1 MMTTLLEIAAPTI
14 EYRLLGPVL
23 IVFIGAC
30 LGVLIE
36 ALVPRHLRDE
46 GQLIVTGVSLVAA
59 IVVLWRTWGP
69 NWRTVGAMGA
79 VSIDGPT
86 QILWLLILVFS
97 LLAALL
103 FAERKLDNGVT
114 GFTPMAAA
122 VPNSTL
128 ERNAARARVEHT
140 EVFPLLLFAVSGM
153 LLFPAANDLLMMF
166 VALEMLSLPLYL
178 LSGLARYRRLLSHE
192 AALKYFLLG
201 SLSSAIFLFGA
212 ALLYGYSGSFSFGAI
227 DAAISAPAQNDTM
240 LVAGMLLVLVGLL
253 FKLGAVPFHSWT
265 PDVYQGA
272 PTPVTAFMAVCT
284 KLAAIGA
291 LLRLLFVAL
300 GGSRWE
306 WQPVVAGI
314 AILTMLVGA
323 VLAIVS
329 KDIKRLLA
337 YSSITHAGFILT
349 AVVGASTPESGLP
362 TGQIGSVAGIA
373 MYMAAYGFATLG
385 AFGIVSMVR
394 GAAGE
399 RNDLAAWQ
407 GLGKKHPW
415 IAAAMTLFMLSFA
428 GIPPTAGFI
437 GKWAVFSAAW
447 RGGYWW
453 LVLVAV
459 LMSLVAAYFYLR
471 VVVAMYFTDP
481 DPEIGDVHVA
491 MPGLGT
497 TIVVATGAVMSVLLG
512 ILPGWLLDLATS
524 ASQLLR

>member
-1 MMTTLLEIAAPTI
+1 MTTLLEIAAPTI
-14 EYRLLGPVL
+14 EYGLLGPVL
-23 IVFIGAC
+23 IVFAGAC

-36 ALVPRHLRDE
+36 ALVPRHLRDVV
-46 GQLIVTGVSLVAA
+46 QLILTGLSLLGAL
-59 IVVLWRTWGP
+59 VVLWLTWGP
-69 NWRTVGAMGA
+69 GQRRVGAMGA
-79 VSIDGPT
+79 VSVDGPT
-86 QILWLLILVFS
+86 QIIWLLILIFA
-97 LLAALL
+97 LLSALL
-103 FAERKLDNGVT
+103 FAERKLAGGVT
-114 GFTPMAAA
+114 SFTPMAAA
-122 VPNSTL
+122 VPNSPL
-128 ERNAARARVEHT
+128 ERDAAKARLEHT
-140 EVFPLLLFAVSGM
+140 EVFPLMLFAVTGM
-153 LLFPAANDLLMMF
+153 LLFPAANDLLTMF
-166 VALEMLSLPLYL
+166 VALEVLSLPLYL

-212 ALLYGYSGSFSFGAI
+212 ALLYGYSGSFTFAAI
-227 DAAISAPAQNDTM
+227 DAAVTTPSEHDAL
-240 LVAGMLLVLVGLL
+240 LVAGMVLLLVGLL
-253 FKLGAVPFHSWT
+253 FKIGAVPFHSWT

-306 WQPVVAGI
+306 WQPLVAGI
-314 AILTMLVGA
+314 SVLTMLVGS

-337 YSSITHAGFILT
+337 YSSVAHAGFLLT
-349 AVVGASTPESGLP
+349 AVVGASTATTGLP
-362 TGQIGSVAGIA
+362 VGQVGSIA
-373 MYMAAYGFATLG
+373 AIAVYMAAYGFATLG
-385 AFGIVSMVR
+385 AFGIVTMVR

-415 IAAAMTLFMLSFA
+415 IGAAMTLFMLSFA

-459 LMSLVAAYFYLR
+459 IMSLVAAYFYLR
-471 VVVAMYFTDP
+471 VVVVMFFTEP
-481 DPEIGDVHVA
+481 DPEITDVHVA
-491 MPGLGT
+491 LPGLGT
-497 TIVVATGAVMSVLLG
+497 TVVVAVGAVMTVLLG
-512 ILPGWLLDLATS
+512 ILPGWIVDLAAS

>member
-1 MMTTLLEIAAPTI
+1 MHTLLQIAAPTI

-46 GQLIVTGVSLVAA
+46 GQLIVTGVSLLGALF
-59 IVVLWRTWGP
+59 VLWRTWGP
-69 NWRTVGAMGA
+69 DWRAVGAMGA
-79 VSIDGPT
+79 LSVDGPT
-86 QILWLLILVFS
+86 QIIWLLILVFA
-97 LLAALL
+97 LLSALL
-103 FAERKLDNGVT
+103 FADRKIGGGVT
-114 GFTPMAAA
+114 SFTPMAAA

-128 ERNAARARVEHT
+128 ERDAAAARIEHT
-140 EVFPLLLFAVSGM
+140 EVFPLLLFAVTGM
-153 LLFPAANDLLMMF
+153 LLFPAANDLLTMF
-166 VALEMLSLPLYL
+166 VALEILSLPLYL

-201 SLSSAIFLFGA
+201 ALSSAIFLFGA
-212 ALLYGYSGSFSFGAI
+212 ALLYGYSGSFTFSAI
-227 DAAISAPAQNDTM
+227 DAAVASPTEHDAL
-240 LVAGMLLVLVGLL
+240 LVTGMLMLIVGLL
-253 FKLGAVPFHSWT
+253 FKIGAVPFHSWT

-291 LLRLLFVAL
+291 LLRVLYVAL

-306 WQPVVAGI
+306 WQPVVAGVSV
-314 AILTMLVGA
+314 LTMLVGA

-329 KDIKRLLA
+329 KDVKRLLA
-337 YSSITHAGFILT
+337 YSSVTHAGFLLT
-349 AVVGASTPESGLP
+349 AVVGASTATTGLP
-362 TGQIGSVAGIA
+362 TGQIGSAAAIA
-373 MYMAAYGFATLG
+373 IYMAAYGFATLG
-385 AFGIVSMVR
+385 AFGIVMMVR

-399 RNDLAAWQ
+399 RNDLAAWA
-407 GLGKKHPW
+407 GLGRKHPW
-415 IAAAMTLFMLSFA
+415 IGVAMTVFMLSFA
-428 GIPPTAGFI
+428 GIPGTAGFI

-459 LMSLVAAYFYLR
+459 LMSLVAAYIYLR
-471 VVVAMYFTDP
+471 VIVAMFFTDP

-491 MPGLGT
+491 LPGLGT
-497 TIVVATGAVMSVLLG
+497 TIVIAAGAVMSVLLG
-512 ILPGWLLDLATS
+512 ILPGWAVDLAAS

>member
-1 MMTTLLEIAAPTI
+1 MTTLLEIAAPTI

-23 IVFIGAC
+23 IVFIGGC
-30 LGVLIE
+30 LGVLVE

-46 GQLIVTGVSLVAA
+46 LQLIVTSVSLIGAL
-59 IVVLWRTWGP
+59 IVLWRSWGP
-69 NWRTVGAMGA
+69 DWRTVGAMGA
-79 VSIDGPT
+79 VSVDGPT
-86 QILWLLILVFS
+86 QIIWLMILVFA
-97 LLAALL
+97 LLSTLL
-103 FAERKLDNGVT
+103 FAERKVNGGVT
-114 GFTPMAAA
+114 SFTPMAAA
-122 VPNSTL
+122 VPNSPL
-128 ERNAARARVEHT
+128 ERDAAAARVEHT
-140 EVFPLLLFAVSGM
+140 EVFPLLLFAVTGM
-153 LLFPAANDLLMMF
+153 LLFPAANDLLTMF
-166 VALEMLSLPLYL
+166 VALEILSLPLYL
-178 LSGLARYRRLLSHE
+178 LSGLARHRRLLSHE

-201 SLSSAIFLFGA
+201 ALSSAIFLFGA
-212 ALLYGYSGSFSFGAI
+212 ALLYGYSGSFTFSAI
-227 DAAISAPAQNDTM
+227 DAAVATPGEHDTL
-240 LVAGMLLVLVGLL
+240 LVAGMVMLIVGLL

-291 LLRLLFVAL
+291 LLRLLYVAL

-306 WQPVVAGI
+306 WQPLIAGI
-314 AILTMLVGA
+314 SVLTMLVGA

-337 YSSITHAGFILT
+337 YSSVTHAGFLLT
-349 AVVGASTPESGLP
+349 AIVGAATATTGLP
-362 TGQIGSVAGIA
+362 VGQVGSAAAIA
-373 MYMAAYGFATLG
+373 VYMAAYGFATLG
-385 AFGIVSMVR
+385 AFGIVTMVR

-407 GLGKKHPW
+407 GLGRKHPW
-415 IAAAMTLFMLSFA
+415 IGVAMTLFMLSFA

-459 LMSLVAAYFYLR
+459 IMSLVAAYFYLR
-471 VVVAMYFTDP
+471 VVVIMFFTEP

-491 MPGLGT
+491 LPGLGT
-497 TIVVATGAVMSVLLG
+497 TAVIAVGAFMTVLLG
-512 ILPGWLLDLATS
+512 ILPGWVVDLATS

>member
-1 MMTTLLEIAAPTI
+1 MTTLLEIAAPKI
-14 EYRLLGPVL
+14 EYDLLGPVL
-23 IVFIGAC
+23 IVFVGAC
-30 LGVLIE
+30 FGVLIE
-36 ALVPRHLRDE
+36 ALVPRRWRDAS
-46 GQLIVTGVSLVAA
+46 QLVLVALSLVGALIA
-59 IVVLWRTWGP
+59 LWLTWGAGH
-69 NWRTVGAMGA
+69 RAVGAMGA
-79 VSIDGPT
+79 VAVDGPT
-86 QILWLLILVFS
+86 QIIWLSILVFA
-97 LLAALL
+97 LLSALL
-103 FAERKLDNGVT
+103 FAERKLGGGVT
-114 GFTPMAAA
+114 SFTPMAAA
-122 VPNSTL
+122 VPNSPL
-128 ERNAARARVEHT
+128 ERDAAAARVEHT
-140 EVFPLLLFAVSGM
+140 EVFPLLLFAVTGM
-153 LLFPAANDLLMMF
+153 LLFPAANDLLTMF
-166 VALEMLSLPLYL
+166 VALEILSLPLYL

-201 SLSSAIFLFGA
+201 ALSSAIFLFGA

-227 DAAISAPAQNDTM
+227 DAAIATPTEHDAL
-240 LVAGMLLVLVGLL
+240 LVTGMLMLLVGLL
-253 FKLGAVPFHSWT
+253 FKIGAVPFHSWT

-306 WQPVVAGI
+306 WQPIVAGI
-314 AILTMLVGA
+314 SILTMLVGA

-337 YSSITHAGFILT
+337 YSSVTHAGFLLT
-349 AVVGASTPESGLP
+349 AVVGAATATTGLP
-362 TGQIGSVAGIA
+362 AGQVGSVAAIA
-373 MYMAAYGFATLG
+373 IYMAAYGFATMG
-385 AFGIVSMVR
+385 AFGIVMMVR

-407 GLGKKHPW
+407 GLGRKHPW
-415 IAAAMTLFMLSFA
+415 IGAAMTLFMLSFA
-428 GIPPTAGFI
+428 GIPLTGGFI

-459 LMSLVAAYFYLR
+459 VMSLVAVYFYLR
-471 VVVAMYFTDP
+471 VVVVMFFTDP

-491 MPGLGT
+491 LPGLGT
-497 TIVVATGAVMSVLLG
+497 TVVIAVGAVMTVLLG
-512 ILPGWLLDLATS
+512 ILPGWVVDLATS

>member
-1 MMTTLLEIAAPTI
+1 MTTLLEIAAPTI

-23 IVFIGAC
+23 IVFVGAC

-36 ALVPRHLRDE
+36 GLVPRHLRDE
-46 GQLIVTGVSLVAA
+46 GQLIVTGVSLAA
-59 IVVLWRTWGP
+59 ALVVLWRTWGP
-69 NWRTVGAMGA
+69 EWRTVGAMGA
-79 VSIDGPT
+79 LSVDGPT
-86 QILWLLILVFS
+86 QMIWLLILVFA
-97 LLAALL
+97 LLSALL
-103 FAERKLDNGVT
+103 FAERRLGSGVT
-114 GFTPMAAA
+114 SFTPMAAA

-128 ERNAARARVEHT
+128 ERDAAAARVEHT
-140 EVFPLLLFAVSGM
+140 EVFPLLLFAVTGM
-153 LLFPAANDLLMMF
+153 LLFPAANDLLTMF
-166 VALEMLSLPLYL
+166 VALEILSLPLYL

-201 SLSSAIFLFGA
+201 ALSSAIFLFGA
-212 ALLYGYSGSFSFGAI
+212 ALLYGYSGSFTFAAI
-227 DAAISAPAQNDTM
+227 DAAIASPSEHDT
-240 LVAGMLLVLVGLL
+240 LLVTGMVLLMVGLL

-314 AILTMLVGA
+314 SVLTMLVGA

-337 YSSITHAGFILT
+337 YSSVTHAGFLLT
-349 AVVGASTPESGLP
+349 AVVGASTATTGLP
-362 TGQIGSVAGIA
+362 VGQVGSAAAIVV
-373 MYMAAYGFATLG
+373 YMAAYGFATLG
-385 AFGIVSMVR
+385 AFGIVMMVR
-394 GAAGE
+394 GLAGE

-407 GLGKKHPW
+407 GIGRGHPW
-415 IAAAMTLFMLSFA
+415 IGGAMTLFMLSFA

-459 LMSLVAAYFYLR
+459 LLSLVAAYFYLR
-471 VVVAMYFTDP
+471 VVAIMFFTEP
-481 DPEIGDVHVA
+481 DPALKDVHVA

-497 TIVVATGAVMSVLLG
+497 TAVIAVGAVMSVLLG
-512 ILPGWLLDLATS
+512 ILPGWVVDLAAS

>member
-1 MMTTLLEIAAPTI
+1 MTTLLEIAAPTI
-14 EYRLLGPVL
+14 EYGLLGPVL
-23 IVFIGAC
+23 IVFVGAC

-36 ALVPRHLRDE
+36 ALVPRRLRDRA
-46 GQLIVTGVSLVAA
+46 QLILTGVALIGALL
-59 IVVLWRTWGP
+59 ILWLTWGP
-69 NWRTVGAMGA
+69 GWRKVGAMGA
-79 VSIDGPT
+79 VAVDGPT
-86 QILWLLILVFS
+86 QIIWLLILVFA
-97 LLAALL
+97 LLSVLL
-103 FAERKLDNGVT
+103 FAERKLGDGVT
-114 GFTPMAAA
+114 SFTPMAAA
-122 VPNSTL
+122 VPNSPL
-128 ERNAARARVEHT
+128 ERDAAVARVEHT
-140 EVFPLLLFAVSGM
+140 EVFPLLLFAVTGM
-153 LLFPAANDLLMMF
+153 LLFPAANDLLTMF
-166 VALEMLSLPLYL
+166 VALEILSLPLYL

-201 SLSSAIFLFGA
+201 ALSSAIFLFGV
-212 ALLYGYSGSFSFGAI
+212 ALLYGYSGSFTFSAI
-227 DAAISAPAQNDTM
+227 DAAIATPSEHDT
-240 LVAGMLLVLVGLL
+240 LLVSGMVMLMVGLL

-306 WQPVVAGI
+306 WQPIVAGI
-314 AILTMLVGA
+314 SILTMLVGA

-337 YSSITHAGFILT
+337 YSSVTHAGFLLT
-349 AVVGASTPESGLP
+349 AIVGASTATTGLAA
-362 TGQIGSVAGIA
+362 GQVGSAAAIA
-373 MYMAAYGFATLG
+373 VYMAAYGFATLG
-385 AFGIVSMVR
+385 AFGIVMMVR

-415 IAAAMTLFMLSFA
+415 IGAAMTLFMLSFA

-459 LMSLVAAYFYLR
+459 IMSLVAVYFYLR
-471 VVVAMYFTDP
+471 VIVVMFFMDP

-491 MPGLGT
+491 LPGLGT
-497 TIVVATGAVMSVLLG
+497 TVVIAVGAVMTVLLG
-512 ILPGWLLDLATS
+512 ILPGWVVDLATS

>member
-1 MMTTLLEIAAPTI
+1 
-14 EYRLLGPVL
+14 
-23 IVFIGAC
+23 
-30 LGVLIE
+30 
-36 ALVPRHLRDE
+36 
-46 GQLIVTGVSLVAA
+46 
-59 IVVLWRTWGP
+59 
-69 NWRTVGAMGA
+69 
-79 VSIDGPT
+79 
-86 QILWLLILVFS
+86 
-97 LLAALL
+97 
-103 FAERKLDNGVT
+103 
-114 GFTPMAAA
+114 
-122 VPNSTL
+122 
-128 ERNAARARVEHT
+128 
-140 EVFPLLLFAVSGM
+140 
-153 LLFPAANDLLMMF
+153 
-166 VALEMLSLPLYL
+166 
-178 LSGLARYRRLLSHE
+178 
-192 AALKYFLLG
+192 
-201 SLSSAIFLFGA
+201 
-212 ALLYGYSGSFSFGAI
+212 
-227 DAAISAPAQNDTM
+227 
-240 LVAGMLLVLVGLL
+240 
-253 FKLGAVPFHSWT
+253 
-265 PDVYQGA
+265 
-272 PTPVTAFMAVCT
+272 
-284 KLAAIGA
+284 
-291 LLRLLFVAL
+291 
-300 GGSRWE
+300 
-306 WQPVVAGI
+306 
-314 AILTMLVGA
+314 MLVGA

-337 YSSITHAGFILT
+337 YSSITHAGFLLT
-349 AVVGASTPESGLP
+349 AVVGASTPASGLP

-471 VVVAMYFTDP
+471 VVVAMFFTDP

-497 TIVVATGAVMSVLLG
+497 TIVVASGAVMTVLLG
-512 ILPGWLLDLATS
+512 ILPGWVLDLATS

>member
-1 MMTTLLEIAAPTI
+1 MTTLLEIAAPTI

-23 IVFIGAC
+23 IVFVGAC

-36 ALVPRHLRDE
+36 ALVPRQWRDE
-46 GQLIVTGVSLVAA
+46 GQMIVTVMSLVAS

-69 NWRTVGAMGA
+69 GWRTVGAMGA

-86 QILWLLILVFS
+86 QIIWLLILVFS
-97 LLAALL
+97 LLATLL
-103 FAERKLDNGVT
+103 FAERKLGGGVT
-114 GFTPMAAA
+114 SFTPMAAA

-128 ERNAARARVEHT
+128 ERDAAAARVEHT

-153 LLFPAANDLLMMF
+153 LLFPAANDLLLMF
-166 VALEMLSLPLYL
+166 VALEIFSLPLYL

-212 ALLYGYSGSFSFGAI
+212 ALLYGYSGSFSFAVI
-227 DAAISAPAQNDTM
+227 DAAIAAPSQSDA
-240 LVAGMLLVLVGLL
+240 LVVTGMVLVLVGLL

-291 LLRLLFVAL
+291 LVRIAFVAF
-300 GGSRWE
+300 GGLRWE

-314 AILTMLVGA
+314 AILTMLVGS
-323 VLAIVS
+323 VLAIVA

-337 YSSITHAGFILT
+337 YSSIAHAGFILT

-362 TGQIGSVAGIA
+362 VGQIGSIAGIA
-373 MYMAAYGFATLG
+373 FYMTAYGFATLG
-385 AFGIVSMVR
+385 AFGIVTMVR

-399 RNDLAAWQ
+399 RNDLVAWQ

-415 IAAAMTLFMLSFA
+415 IASAMTLFMLSFA

-471 VVVAMYFTDP
+471 VVVAMFFSEP
-481 DPEIGDVHVA
+481 DPEVGDVHVA
-491 MPGLGT
+491 VPGIGT
-497 TIVVATGAVMSVLLG
+497 TIVVATGAVMSVVLG
-512 ILPGWLLDLATS
+512 IVPGWVLDLATS

>member
-1 MMTTLLEIAAPTI
+1 MTTLLEIAAPTI

-30 LGVLIE
+30 IGVLIE
-36 ALVPRHLRDE
+36 ALAPRHLRDE
-46 GQLIVTGVSLVAA
+46 GQLIVTGVSLAA
-59 IVVLWRTWGP
+59 ALVVLWRTWGP
-69 NWRTVGAMGA
+69 NWRSVGAMGA
-79 VSIDGPT
+79 LSVDGPT
-86 QILWLLILVFS
+86 QMIWLLILVFA
-97 LLAALL
+97 LLSTLL
-103 FAERKLDNGVT
+103 FAERKLGGGVT
-114 GFTPMAAA
+114 SFTPMAAA

-128 ERNAARARVEHT
+128 ERDAAAARVEHT
-140 EVFPLLLFAVSGM
+140 EVFPLLLFAVTGM
-153 LLFPAANDLLMMF
+153 LMFPAANDLLTMF
-166 VALEMLSLPLYL
+166 VALEILSLPLYL

-201 SLSSAIFLFGA
+201 ALSSAIFLFGA
-212 ALLYGYSGSFSFGAI
+212 ALLYGYSGSFTFSAI
-227 DAAISAPAQNDTM
+227 DAAIASPTEHDA
-240 LVAGMLLVLVGLL
+240 LLVGGMVLLMVGLL

-300 GGSRWE
+300 GGNRWE
-306 WQPVVAGI
+306 WQPIVAGI
-314 AILTMLVGA
+314 SILTMLVGA

-337 YSSITHAGFILT
+337 YSSVTHAGFLLT
-349 AVVGASTPESGLP
+349 AVVGAATATTGLP
-362 TGQIGSVAGIA
+362 AGQVGSAAAIGV
-373 MYMAAYGFATLG
+373 YMAAYGFATLG
-385 AFGIVSMVR
+385 AFGIVTMVR

-399 RNDLAAWQ
+399 RNDLAAWA

-415 IAAAMTLFMLSFA
+415 IGAAMTLFMLSFA

-459 LMSLVAAYFYLR
+459 IMSLVAAYFYLR
-471 VVVAMYFTDP
+471 VVVVMFFSEP

-491 MPGLGT
+491 LPGLGT
-497 TIVVATGAVMSVLLG
+497 TVVIAVGAFMSVLLG
-512 ILPGWLLDLATS
+512 ILPGWAVDLAAS

>member
-1 MMTTLLEIAAPTI
+1 MTTLLEIAAPTI
-14 EYRLLGPVL
+14 EYGLLGPLFV
-23 IVFIGAC
+23 VFGGAC

-36 ALVPRHLRDE
+36 ALVPRHLRA
-46 GQLIVTGVSLVAA
+46 QVQIVVTVVSLLGALA
-59 IVVLWRTWGP
+59 VLWSRWGTGF
-69 NWRTVGAMGA
+69 RKVAAMGA
-79 VSIDGPT
+79 VSVDGPT
-86 QILWLLILVFS
+86 QIIWLLILVFA
-97 LLAALL
+97 LLSALL
-103 FAERKLDNGVT
+103 FAERKLGNGVT

-122 VPNSTL
+122 VPNSPL
-128 ERNAARARVEHT
+128 EQDAAAARVEHT
-140 EVFPLLLFAVSGM
+140 EVFPLLLFAVTGM
-153 LLFPAANDLLMMF
+153 LLFPAANDLLTMF
-166 VALEMLSLPLYL
+166 VALEILSLPLYL
-178 LSGLARYRRLLSHE
+178 LSGLARFRRLLSHE

-201 SLSSAIFLFGA
+201 ALSSAIFLFGA
-212 ALLYGYSGSFSFGAI
+212 ALLYGYSGSFTFSAI
-227 DAAISAPAQNDTM
+227 DAAIATPSEHDTL
-240 LVAGMLLVLVGLL
+240 LVTGMLMLMVGLL

-314 AILTMLVGA
+314 SVLTMLVGA
-323 VLAIVS
+323 VLAIVA

-337 YSSITHAGFILT
+337 YSSVTHAGFLLT
-349 AVVGASTPESGLP
+349 AVVGAATATTGLP
-362 TGQIGSVAGIA
+362 AGQVGSAAAIA
-373 MYMAAYGFATLG
+373 VYMAAYGFATLG
-385 AFGIVSMVR
+385 AFGIVMMVR

-399 RNDLAAWQ
+399 RNDLAAWN

-415 IAAAMTLFMLSFA
+415 IGVAMTLFMLSFA

-459 LMSLVAAYFYLR
+459 IMSLVAVYFYLR
-471 VVVAMYFTDP
+471 VVVAMFFTEP

-491 MPGLGT
+491 LPGLGT
-497 TIVVATGAVMSVLLG
+497 TIVIAVGAVMSVLLG
-512 ILPGWLLDLATS
+512 ILPGWAVDLATS